1 MNRQRVAR
9 LLERAKAQ
17 GLECIVVMPGP
28 NMYYLTGLDMHLSE
42 RTTLLFF
49 PVHGEPFAFCP
60 AFEAERVST
69 GAGITKV
76 FAWGEEEGPAPV
88 LRRALAATGIGKGV
102 LGLEYR
108 YMRLLERELLAY
120 GAAHGVAAMGAAIPA
135 GGLRY
140 EDAGVILADLRM
152 TKDADEL
159 AIMQEAAALVD
170 AGCRA
175 AHAVIRPGVTEQQVA
190 EHIGCELGRLGAKPP
205 YHIFVAS
212 GPRSAIPH
220 AGATDRVLQEG
231 ELCWVDFVYT
241 HKGYVGDITRTYPV
255 GGVEGKLAEIYQ
267 VCLAAQTKAV
277 AEARPGMTGAQVDAI
292 ARDYITSKGYGEF
305 FTHRTGHG
313 LGLEGH
319 EEPYI
324 VGSNHRPL
332 DIGQT
337 FTIEPGIYIPGL
349 GGVRIE
355 DDVVLEAGGARRL
368 TQYPRDLLNQPAPP
382 AE

>member
-1 MNRQRVAR
+1 MRQQRVERMLDRAR
-9 LLERAKAQ
+9 AQ
-17 GLECIVVMPGP
+17 GLECVVLMPGP
-28 NMYYLTGLDMHLSE
+28 NLYYLTGLNMHMSE
-42 RTTLLFF
+42 RTTMLFF
-49 PVHGEPFAFCP
+49 PVNGQPFAFCP
-60 AFEAERVST
+60 SFEAERVKT
-69 GAGITKV
+69 GAGVTKV

-88 LRRALAATGIGKGV
+88 LRRALSATGLGQGV
-102 LGLEYR
+102 LGVEFR
-108 YMRLLERELLAY
+108 YMRILERELLAH
-120 GAAHGVAAMGAAIPA
+120 GAAQGVSAMGAGHAT
-135 GGLRY
+135 GLRY

-152 TKDADEL
+152 TKDAEEL
-159 AIMQEAAALVD
+159 ANMQEAAAMVD

-175 AHAVIRPGVTEQQVA
+175 AHSFIRPGVTELQVV
-190 EHIGCELGRLGAKPP
+190 EHMERELGRLGAKPP
-205 YHIFVAS
+205 FHIDVAS
-212 GPRSAIPH
+212 GPRAAVPH

-241 HKGYVGDITRTYPV
+241 YKGYVGDITRTYPV
-255 GGVEGKLAEIYQ
+255 GRVEGKLAEIYRI
-267 VCLAAQTKAV
+267 CLEAQAKART
-277 AEARPGMTGAQVDAI
+277 EARPGMTGAQIDSI
-292 ARDYITSKGYGEF
+292 ARNYIAEKGYGEY

-355 DDVVLEAGGARRL
+355 DDVVLEPGGARSL
-368 TQYPRDLLNQPAPP
+368 TRYPRDLLQAAAPT
-382 AE
+382 E